1 MSVLMVTDEEYEI
14 KQGKN
19 VIITCTDVITL
30 VVKYE
35 DGTLFAPLETVNAAG
50 VSAAGVYDTPFMKE
64 AVIKVTAQS
73 GETRFDY
80 SPQT

>member
-1 MSVLMVTDEEYEI
+1 MSTLMVTNEEYEI

-19 VIITCTDVITL
+19 VVITCDAAITL
-30 VVKYE
+30 QAKYA
-35 DGTLFAPLETVNAAG
+35 DGTAFAPLETVNAAG
-50 VSAAGVYDTPFMKE
+50 VSAAGIYDTPFLKD
-64 AVIKVTAQS
+64 AVIRITAQT